1 MLHHSFAS
9 IYLWHHM
16 YFPNRHSPNEA
27 VPNACSPIIHVPQ
40 PMHRVIFKEGSS
52 NYKSVITNFLL
63 FEQANMLNWTFLG
76 RKTLKNYGLGTKWI
90 RGPN

>member
-1 MLHHSFAS
+1 
-9 IYLWHHM
+9 M

-52 NYKSVITNFLL
+52 NYKSVITNLLL
-63 FEQANMLNWTFLG
+63 FMHLNMLNRLFFGGKHFFIFVAIT
-76 RKTLKNYGLGTKWI
+76 
-90 RGPN
+90 